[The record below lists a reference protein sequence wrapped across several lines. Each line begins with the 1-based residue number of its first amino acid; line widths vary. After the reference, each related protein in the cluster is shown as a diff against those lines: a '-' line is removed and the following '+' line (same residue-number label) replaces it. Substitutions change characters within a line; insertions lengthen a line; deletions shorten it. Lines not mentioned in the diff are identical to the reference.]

1 MVYRFSKMNESSIKR
16 TKVRFILWFEKNI
29 FYDRIKK
36 QRGNV
41 AESAE
46 GGTLLR
52 CYVEQSASWVR
63 IPPFPN
69 FKGFQTLY
77 FLGIALIFSNANK
90 NIIRNFYKIITKLR
104 NRVITCKKQPDNLR
118 G

>member
-1 MVYRFSKMNESSIKR
+1 MNESSIKR

-69 FKGFQTLY
+69 LKIKTPEFISGVFVLY
-77 FLGIALIFSNANK
+77 
-90 NIIRNFYKIITKLR
+90 
-104 NRVITCKKQPDNLR
+104 V
-118 G
+118 